1 MYCEIPDKFLSWRS
15 SGSILFVLQNSW
27 HFRTVEEIKDLFHL
41 YFNNSRHFWTG
52 EEFQDLFYLYC
63 KIPDILGRRRNSG
76 SISFAIQ
83 IPDIFELE
91 EFRICFILKQ
101 SCQFASYQSRQVQT
115 CLKQSCQFVSYK
127 TRQVQSQPWLAELG
141 LAALGFGT
149 FSDVLGRF
157 EMYCITIS

>member
-1 MYCEIPDKFLSWRS
+1 MAEEFRIYFICTAKSSTFLD
-15 SGSILFVLQNSW
+15 G
-27 HFRTVEEIKDLFHL
+27 
-41 YFNNSRHFWTG
+41 G
-52 EEFQDLFYLYC
+52 GFQDLFYLYC

-127 TRQVQSQPWLAELG
+127 TRQVQSQPWLAGVGWLNWAW
-141 LAALGFGT
+141 LHW
-149 FSDVLGRF
+149 VLGRF
-157 EMYCITIS
+157 RTFWDVLRCIASLFPRQVQTHLKQSCQFASYKTRQVCKNS